1 MLGARFRSTS
11 KTLKHRSKSTKS
23 KHLTRKHSRSHH
35 YRSKSRRS
43 KSRRHRSKSKRQS
56 RSTKSK
62 HRVGSVSKPKG
73 SSLKKPKDMTK
84 PKVSSLKKPK
94 DMTKPKVSSLKKPK
108 DTTTKPKDTT
118 TKPKDTTTKPK
129 DTTTKPKDTTTKPKD
144 KSTAKEPKRRL
155 TPFLILGKGSD
166 PRLIPVSIMDVEGHT
181 YLLGPKG
188 ATPKALKRRLVKGAG
203 VARVTIGAAKVQP
216 GGLVLVPDSVKNL
229 DGSQWSKLPP
239 SVPVMRLSNY
249 IHTLGL

>member
-1 MLGARFRSTS
+1 
-11 KTLKHRSKSTKS
+11 
-23 KHLTRKHSRSHH
+23 
-35 YRSKSRRS
+35 
-43 KSRRHRSKSKRQS
+43 
-56 RSTKSK
+56 
-62 HRVGSVSKPKG
+62 
-73 SSLKKPKDMTK
+73 
-84 PKVSSLKKPK
+84 
-94 DMTKPKVSSLKKPK
+94 
-108 DTTTKPKDTT
+108 
-118 TKPKDTTTKPK
+118 
-129 DTTTKPKDTTTKPKD
+129 
-144 KSTAKEPKRRL
+144 
-155 TPFLILGKGSD
+155 
-166 PRLIPVSIMDVEGHT
+166 MDVEGHT